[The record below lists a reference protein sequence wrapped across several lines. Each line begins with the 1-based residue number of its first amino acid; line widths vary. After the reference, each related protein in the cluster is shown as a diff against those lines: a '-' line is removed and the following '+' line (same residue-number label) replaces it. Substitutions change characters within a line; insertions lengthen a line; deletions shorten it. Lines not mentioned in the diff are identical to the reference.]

1 MRRCGR
7 AGTQLLSHVLVEK
20 GKNARVI
27 DRCLEGG
34 QIVFLI
40 AGFRSP
46 HHSYLKDTTEGHTL
60 RSAVLLPATFTY
72 FRMVQLS
79 GTQKENKQEQI

>member
-1 MRRCGR
+1 MKVCESWNPVIEPCVSRN
-7 AGTQLLSHVLVEK
+7 

-46 HHSYLKDTTEGHTL
+46 HHSYLKDSTEGNTL
-60 RSAVLLPATFTY
+60 RSAVLLPEIAAT
-72 FRMVQLS
+72 
-79 GTQKENKQEQI
+79 